1 MPAIMQKI
9 DEMDVSE
16 KVQVMDYL
24 WSSLESGTD
33 SYTPPAWHGHELARR
48 ERLYAEGKVPV
59 YDWAEVKARL
69 QARRFGRDRRYT
81 PPAFWT
87 PPHGGPAFPVFHLL

>member
-1 MPAIMQKI
+1 MPAIMQKN

-24 WSSLESGTD
+24 WSSLESGIV

-69 QARRFGRDRRYT
+69 QAIFGRPFRSGSHCC
-81 PPAFWT
+81 A
-87 PPHGGPAFPVFHLL
+87 LLPSVY

>member
-16 KVQVMDYL
+16 KVQVMDYI
-24 WSSLESGTD
+24 WSSLESD
-33 SYTPPAWHGHELARR
+33 SSSYTPPAWHGRELARR
-48 ERLYAEGKVPV
+48 ERLYAEGKLPV

-69 QARRFGRDRRYT
+69 QARRN
-81 PPAFWT
+81 A
-87 PPHGGPAFPVFHLL
+87 L